1 MTGLLSLLATGALV
15 ALGVWLLGGIVLG
28 VFGAP
33 AQAGAPNRGREF
45 YLALG
50 GSGSVGVQPTRA
62 AVRGQPTDRGYS
74 NDLLGL
80 LRSRWSDLQLVE
92 LGCPGETS
100 ATTLNGEDKC
110 RSHRRSSQLAEA
122 LSFLERHRSTVLVTV
137 DLGFNNLRPCLARG
151 RVDGQIDE
159 GCVDQSLA
167 TVKQQLAE
175 ILNQLRAAGPPDM
188 DVVGIGH
195 YDPLL
200 ADYLR
205 GGAPRTF
212 ALQSL
217 DVISRLNDTLRS
229 TYMDAGVPMADV
241 AAVFDLP
248 DRGAVT
254 VSGLGN
260 VPEDV
265 ARTCALT
272 WMCNPPPLGPNPHP
286 DDAGYEAIAR
296 AVSAVVPSG

>member
-1 MTGLLSLLATGALV
+1 MSQP
-15 ALGVWLLGGIVLG
+15 
-28 VFGAP
+28 P
-33 AQAGAPNRGREF
+33 AR
-45 YLALG
+45 
-50 GSGSVGVQPTRA
+50 
-62 AVRGQPTDRGYS
+62 
-74 NDLLGL
+74 
-80 LRSRWSDLQLVE
+80 
-92 LGCPGETS
+92 
-100 ATTLNGEDKC
+100 
-110 RSHRRSSQLAEA
+110 LAEA

-137 DLGFNNLRPCLARG
+137 DLGFNNLRPCLPRG

-167 TVKQQLAE
+167 TIKQQLAE
-175 ILNQLRAAGPPDM
+175 ILNRLRAAGPPDM
-188 DVVGIGH
+188 DIVGISH

-205 GGAPRTF
+205 RGAPRTF

-241 AAVFDLP
+241 AAAFDLP
-248 DRGAVT
+248 DRGAA

-265 ARTCALT
+265 ARTCTLT

-296 AVSAVVPSG
+296 AASAVLPSG